1 MVSFGSSANS
11 RTGMVVPVMRLC
23 MTAPRL
29 IDSFLRD
36 LVQIAKGFEYIKCAS
51 ALRNI
56 AGRTINQLR
65 LE

>member
-1 MVSFGSSANS
+1 
-11 RTGMVVPVMRLC
+11 
-23 MTAPRL
+23 
-29 IDSFLRD
+29 